1 MSTRSVLKLQRPGSF
16 LSMYTAR
23 YSSSP
28 EIFQAILD
36 QGADP
41 LPRCKGWQEGD
52 RPCQEEQ
59 DAGGN
64 KGLLEPPRQVV
75 GVS

>member
-1 MSTRSVLKLQRPGSF
+1 MDTSSVLKLQRPGSF
-16 LSMYTAR
+16 QSMYTAR

-28 EIFQAILD
+28 EIFQALLD
-36 QGADP
+36 QGAAP

-59 DAGGN
+59 D
-64 KGLLEPPRQVV
+64 VV
-75 GVS
+75 GTKAYLDLRNKSLE